1 MDGQGWQRYLADYH
15 GANAGITEAALEHAR
30 HDRHGTAYDWL
41 AAAVPRPAGDVVDL
55 ACGSCPTQPR
65 LDYRS
70 YLGIDSSPAEVAA
83 AGAAGRGPVRVGDV
97 TDLQLP
103 DATADTV
110 IISMAL
116 MLLPLQETLA
126 EVARVLRPGGTL
138 AAIVPATWPLR
149 PPDLVPLGVLV
160 VCLGGPGSMPH
171 QLGSRRLGRA
181 TAAAGLS
188 VRSLARERFP
198 FPLATPADADLAVRA
213 LYTPGR
219 SDRQRRRAAAAL
231 VRLPSSMQLPVPL
244 LRLVAVRPVG

>member
-1 MDGQGWQRYLADYH
+1 VAVSRELGQP
-15 GANAGITEAALEHAR
+15 
-30 HDRHGTAYDWL
+30 GTA
-41 AAAVPRPAGDVVDL
+41 PQTT
-55 ACGSCPTQPR
+55 GS
-65 LDYRS
+65 
-70 YLGIDSSPAEVAA
+70 
-83 AGAAGRGPVRVGDV
+83 
-97 TDLQLP
+97 
-103 DATADTV
+103 
-110 IISMAL
+110 
-116 MLLPLQETLA
+116 PLQETLA